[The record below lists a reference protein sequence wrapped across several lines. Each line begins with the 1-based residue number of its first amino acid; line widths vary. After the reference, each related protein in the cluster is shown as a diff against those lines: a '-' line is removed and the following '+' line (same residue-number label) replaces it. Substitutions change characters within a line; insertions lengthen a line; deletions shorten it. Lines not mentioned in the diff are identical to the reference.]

1 MYKCALYIL
10 ILHDDVRLFQ
20 LILHA
25 FICTLGCSAP
35 TNTGKQRLIRNQDVK
50 DDGNNSASRPVV
62 VEWLQ

>member
-1 MYKCALYIL
+1 MRRAY
-10 ILHDDVRLFQ
+10 
-20 LILHA
+20 A

-35 TNTGKQRLIRNQDVK
+35 TNTTGKQRLIRNQDVK